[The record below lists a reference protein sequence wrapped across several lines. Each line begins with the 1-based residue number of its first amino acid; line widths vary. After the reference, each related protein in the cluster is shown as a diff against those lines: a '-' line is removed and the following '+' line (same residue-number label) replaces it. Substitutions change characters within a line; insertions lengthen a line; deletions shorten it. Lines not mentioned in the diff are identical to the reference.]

1 MIHGEEQQE
10 YTTEVPTTRSF
21 GTHEMVE
28 YASKEQYQKYIDE
41 KLMKTY
47 ADLRLERLKTEIEMI
62 LVIKD
67 SLTHVGHQLDAG
79 VKQELNERLV
89 DMKTSAFSDI
99 KTFKEVKVQD
109 VEKVKKVEKVE
120 NKTQTTRIEPA
131 IGLL

>member
-1 MIHGEEQQE
+1 
-10 YTTEVPTTRSF
+10 
-21 GTHEMVE
+21 
-28 YASKEQYQKYIDE
+28 
-41 KLMKTY
+41 MKTY

-99 KTFKEVKVQD
+99 KTFKEVKVQY

-120 NKTQTTRIEPA
+120 NQTQTTRIEPA